1 MGICGGILC
10 ARGIRAGRVS
20 VMLVLFTA
28 CAAFSAAASKFDSP
42 AWASLAMQLDRLP
55 VFTVANSEG
64 KPLQYEI
71 DGTPTAL
78 FYADI
83 EAAKEELAR
92 ATKQYPDLGCDL
104 IPVGVGSAYKL
115 SCEGKATVLPAS
127 ADLAAAGAPKDA
139 LAIGQALPLFAC
151 MEMSQ
156 EIDGQPVL
164 PLFMAWSDC
173 ASAVSQATQLDSP
186 DEKLEIVGLSLPS
199 VVDRLLSLESETNSF
214 VFVAPSNSARYIE
227 EYLAD

>member
-1 MGICGGILC
+1 
-10 ARGIRAGRVS
+10 
-20 VMLVLFTA
+20 
-28 CAAFSAAASKFDSP
+28 
-42 AWASLAMQLDRLP
+42 
-55 VFTVANSEG
+55 
-64 KPLQYEI
+64 
-71 DGTPTAL
+71 
-78 FYADI
+78 
-83 EAAKEELAR
+83 
-92 ATKQYPDLGCDL
+92 
-104 IPVGVGSAYKL
+104 
-115 SCEGKATVLPAS
+115 VLPAS